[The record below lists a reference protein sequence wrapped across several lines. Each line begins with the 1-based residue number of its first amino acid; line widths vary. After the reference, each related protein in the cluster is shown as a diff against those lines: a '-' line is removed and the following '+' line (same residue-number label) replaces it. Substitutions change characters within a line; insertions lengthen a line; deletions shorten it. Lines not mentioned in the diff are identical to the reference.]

1 MADPIARIAPNE
13 TDEPMLHVRFEG
25 VSRQMPLSALHL
37 TPDASDAEVLAAL
50 ANYVDVAVGRFAPY
64 VVERHENGAITV
76 RPEAVFG

>member
-1 MADPIARIAPNE
+1 MAEPMARIEPH
-13 TDEPMLHVRFEG
+13 EPMLHVRFEG

-50 ANYVDVAVGRFAPY
+50 ANYFDVAVGRFAPY
-64 VVERHENGAITV
+64 VVERHEHGAITV

>member
-25 VSRQMPLSALHL
+25 VSRQMSLSVLHL
-37 TPDASDAEVLAAL
+37 TPDASDAEVPAAL
-50 ANYVDVAVGRFAPY
+50 ANYFDVAVGRFAPY
-64 VVERHENGAITV
+64 VVERHEHGAITV